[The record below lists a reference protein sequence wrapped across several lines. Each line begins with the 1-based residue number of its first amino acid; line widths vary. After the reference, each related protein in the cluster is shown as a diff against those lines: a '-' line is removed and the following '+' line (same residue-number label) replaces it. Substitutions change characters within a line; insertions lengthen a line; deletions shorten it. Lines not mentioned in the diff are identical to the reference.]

1 MHLNIKYGIKKKKLI
16 KLLGRSLYDR
26 SKEYL
31 KEFKVIDSYGEYA
44 PSFIFSISG
53 PDGKGVKRFRIDIN
67 IIQNNSSKDTFT
79 FRCSCFN
86 DNYCEHVGAVLIKH
100 FEIPDNPLSYKA
112 LEEEKS
118 DIVIPFKPKNRID
131 NYLVMA
137 LQSELEEE
145 NEKNGKAISDKKSY
159 CLVFRIFAD
168 SFGGK
173 WNIKPGIGQLKK
185 DNSIGQIQSF
195 NIKKLT
201 EPISTN
207 EKRLLESL
215 LSKNGYTDNFLDYF
229 NFIKSIPDLK
239 LFFLKNRKNI
249 SLNVYSVNNAVI
261 HFQFKGLDSSKTPY
275 FSPIVDFYSKIE
287 IKYTLSENCE
297 VFTSGLL
304 FYLID
309 IERGVILYYEQD
321 NNFASF
327 LKRIINDANKYKI
340 DDINSLKTIISN
352 KDIKNIVVNFTQKQL
367 RIIHLIPTPL
377 IEIKEY
383 SEGLTTSLMFNYD
396 GRIFPFE
403 RDEQLLRLEVNEDE
417 YIAVERDIDYERSRY
432 YFLKENFKEMIIRS
446 IEDFAYGTFS
456 TNNFT
461 FSLSCMLNEFI
472 LSFGIKLLEKGFEI
486 RKKGESLSI
495 KSNGKIMFTISR
507 NMDWLDIRAEVV
519 DSDNKS
525 HEIILDNNFLDNLFV
540 RTESNFYLI
549 KKEDVEKLQKLN
561 ARGMNSDG
569 ALRVSRHNYS
579 VVDELYEQIV
589 NKDEGL
595 KQTKKLINKLK
606 KFKKIED
613 IKLPSGFHTE
623 LREYQ
628 KAGLNWLYFLFSHK
642 INGCLADDMGLG
654 KTVQTLALLHKLKS
668 EKKLKNALIVVPV
681 STIGNWK
688 DEISRFTPGLNALS
702 YHGQNRKTY
711 IEGLK
716 KSDIIIISYSTLRN
730 DIEIFKSF
738 SFTYLILDESQTI
751 KNAAT
756 KIFKCIKLINSEHR
770 LSLSGTPIENNTLE
784 LWAQMDFLMPGLLG
798 SLKDF
803 KKQYTRPIE
812 EFYDELKTEIL
823 RKTIFPFILRR
834 KKQDV
839 AKDLPEKEEIIQYV
853 EMEKEQRDVYNE
865 IKKYYKNKVKKTLAE
880 KGVGKSAIDILTA
893 LLKLRQVA
901 IFPFLANEE
910 YESIPSCKFEIF
922 KNIIEDII
930 AEGHKVL
937 VFSQF
942 VKSLKRIEDYFKNMN
957 LKYLYL
963 DGSTRKRKEII
974 KTFQDDE
981 DVRVFLIS
989 LKAGGLGINLTAAD
1003 YVILFDPWWNP
1014 ALEKQ
1019 AVDRSHR
1026 IGQTKKVIAYKLI
1039 VKGTVE
1045 EKILILQEKKKKLI
1059 EEIVTGEKTIFKS
1072 LTKNDI
1078 MGLFS

>member
-1 MHLNIKYGIKKKKLI
+1 MHLNLKFGIKKKKLI
-16 KLLGRSLYDR
+16 KLLGRNLYNK
-26 SKEYL
+26 SKEYI
-31 KEFKVIDSYGEYA
+31 KESKVIDSYRDYE
-44 PSFIFSISG
+44 PSFIFFISG
-53 PDGKGVKRFRIDIN
+53 PAGKGVKRFRVNIN
-67 IIQNNSSKDTFT
+67 IIHNSSSTDSFT
-79 FRCSCFN
+79 FRCSCFSEN
-86 DNYCEHVGAVLIKH
+86 FCEHTGAVLIKH
-100 FEIPDNPLSYKA
+100 FEILDNSDMEFK
-112 LEEEKS
+112 EEKP
-118 DIVIPFKPKNRID
+118 DIVIPFKPENSTN
-131 NYLVMA
+131 NYLIMN
-137 LQSELEEE
+137 LQSELEKEE
-145 NEKNGKAISDKKSY
+145 NEKAVRIISGNKKY
-159 CLVFRIFAD
+159 CLVFRIFED
-168 SFGGK
+168 KFGEN

-185 DNSIGQIQSF
+185 DNSIGQIQFF
-195 NIKKLT
+195 NSKKLT
-201 EPISTN
+201 EPISAN
-207 EKRLLESL
+207 EKRLIESL
-215 LSKNGYTDNFLDYF
+215 LSKNGYSDNFFNYF

-239 LFFLKNRKNI
+239 LFSLKNRKNI
-249 SLNVYSVNNAVI
+249 PLNLHYFNNAVI
-261 HFQFKGLDSSKTPY
+261 RFQFSGLNGRETPY
-275 FSPIVDFYSKIE
+275 FSPIIDFCYKTDT
-287 IKYTLSENCE
+287 KYTLSPDCK

-304 FYLID
+304 FCLID
-309 IERGVILYYEQD
+309 AEKGAILYNDQD
-321 NNFASF
+321 NNFTGL
-327 LKRIINDANKYKI
+327 LKRIITSENEYK
-340 DDINSLKTIISN
+340 SG
-352 KDIKNIVVNFTQKQL
+352 DIKNLKAIISRKGIKNIKVNFTQKRL
-367 RIIHLIPTPL
+367 RIIHSIPIPL

-383 SEGLTTSLMFNYD
+383 SEGITINLMFNYN
-396 GRIFPFE
+396 GRIFPIE
-403 RDEQLLRLEVNEDE
+403 RDEQLLRMDGNKDE
-417 YIAVERDIDYERSRY
+417 YLAAERNIKYEKNRY
-432 YFLKENFKEMIIRS
+432 YFLRALFEGKIIRS
-446 IEDFAYGTFS
+446 IEDFGYSSYRAI
-456 TNNFT
+456 NFT

-472 LSFGIKLLEKGFEI
+472 LSFGIKLLENGFEI
-486 RKKGESLSI
+486 RKKGESQSI
-495 KSNGKIMFTISR
+495 KSNAKIMFTVSR
-507 NMDWLDIRAEVV
+507 NMDWLDIRAEAM
-519 DSDNKS
+519 DSENKS
-525 HEIILDNNFLDNLFV
+525 HEIILDDGFLDNLFV
-540 RTESNFYLI
+540 RTENNYYLI
-549 KKEDVEKLQKLN
+549 NKEDVERLQKLK

-569 ALRVSRHNYS
+569 TLRVSRHNYS

-595 KQTKKLINKLK
+595 EQTKKLINNLK

-613 IKLPSGFHTE
+613 IKLPSGFNTE

-738 SFTYLILDESQTI
+738 SFTYLILDEAQTI

-770 LSLSGTPIENNTLE
+770 LSLSGTPVENNTLE

-812 EFYDELKTEIL
+812 EFSDELKTEIL

-834 KKQDV
+834 KKEDV

-880 KGVGKSAIDILTA
+880 KGMKKSAIDILSA
-893 LLKLRQVA
+893 LLKLRQTA

-942 VKSLKRIEDYFKNMN
+942 VKSLKRIEDYFKDMN

-963 DGSTRKRKEII
+963 DGSTKKRKEII

-981 DVRVFLIS
+981 DIRVFLIS

-1059 EEIVTGEKTIFKS
+1059 DEIVTGEKTIFKS